1 MGVDRRGF
9 LARTGLA
16 VAAAQL
22 NPPRTS
28 AAPPAAA
35 APPTPEAV
43 DWSWV
48 RQQFDLAPDWIHLA
62 TFFLVSHP
70 RPVRE
75 AIEAYR
81 RQLDQDPLFVEEAM
95 FEPAGQHLPQRV
107 KTALAGYLGGQ
118 PEEIALVPNT
128 TSGLALVYNG
138 LRIRPGQEILTT
150 EHDHYSHHASI
161 AYAAQKS
168 GASVRR
174 IALHEEA
181 ARASEDEIVERIGRA
196 VRPGTRALGVTWVHS
211 STGLRLPIRR
221 IADAVQAA
229 NAGREEADRCLL
241 IVDGAHGLGA
251 VDESLAEL
259 GADFIVSGLHKWMLA
274 PRGTGIIR
282 ATAATS
288 PQVRPTVPTFES
300 LDPFLAWAGGQP
312 LPQQTQAAWVSPGG
326 FWAFEHFWGV
336 EAAVALHGR
345 LGRARVAARIRELNG
360 AFRRELAAM
369 PRVRLHTPASDS
381 LAAGIVCF
389 EVDGMKPEEV
399 VAHLHARKI
408 RATTSPY
415 AVSYARVSAGIMIS
429 PEEVERTLREVRALA
444 A

>member
-1 MGVDRRGF
+1 MAVDRRGF
-9 LARTGLA
+9 LARTGLTI
-16 VAAAQL
+16 AAAQL
-22 NPPRTS
+22 TPRRSSAGPPVEG
-28 AAPPAAA
+28 
-35 APPTPEAV
+35 APPTPDAV
-43 DWSWV
+43 DWKWV

-81 RQLDQDPLFVEEAM
+81 RKLDQNPLFVEEAM
-95 FEPAGQHLPQRV
+95 FDPAHENLPGRV
-107 KTALAGYLGGQ
+107 KTALARYLGGQ

-138 LRIRPGQEILTT
+138 LRIQPGQEILTT

-161 AYAAQKS
+161 AYAAEKS

-181 ARASEDEIVERIGRA
+181 ARASEDEIVERVRRA
-196 VRPGTRALGVTWVHS
+196 ITPRTRALGVTWVHS

-229 NAGREEADRCLL
+229 NAGRDEADRCLL

-251 VDESLAEL
+251 VEDKVAEL
-259 GADFIVSGLHKWMLA
+259 GADFFVSGLHKWMLA

-282 ATAATS
+282 ATVATW
-288 PQVRPTVPTFES
+288 PQVRPTVPTFEA
-300 LDPFLAWAGGQP
+300 LDPFRAWASGQP
-312 LPQQTQAAWVSPGG
+312 LPRQTQAAWVSPGG
-326 FWAFEHFWGV
+326 FWAFEHFWGA
-336 EAAVALHGR
+336 EAAVALHER

-360 AFRRELAAM
+360 AFRRDLSAM
-369 PRVRLHTPASDS
+369 PHVRLHTPASDS

-399 VAHLHARKI
+399 VARLHARKI

-429 PEEVERTLREVRALA
+429 PEEVEQTLREVRALVV
-444 A
+444 